1 MALSSAFNT
10 AIAEKNI
17 TKIRI
22 MLKDSMLVDPTFTR
36 FQEMEKAARSVPGL
50 YDEHDGRPFV
60 EDMNLWTDDYMNR
73 LMVQVVRNF
82 SHERVEHLKK
92 VVQKLR
98 PVSNTGKDSGIQKMK
113 VEKNGQRSRNDN
125 PKQSEVQEGGGS
137 SALKTA
143 AGMIAGGLLGGII
156 ATVASLSTAAT
167 VVCVAGGTAL
177 GAAVTYLGTRER

>member
-1 MALSSAFNT
+1 MALSDAFKE
-10 AIAEKNI
+10 AVREGNI
-17 TKIRI
+17 TRIRI
-22 MLKDSMLVDPTFTR
+22 MMKNSLLVDPTFVR
-36 FQEMEKAARSVPGL
+36 FKEMEKAAQSVPGL
-50 YDEHDGRPFV
+50 YDKHDGRIFI
-60 EDMNLWTDDYMNR
+60 EDENSWTDDYMNR
-73 LMVQVVRNF
+73 LMVQVVGNF

-156 ATVASLSTAAT
+156 AAVASLSTAAT
-167 VVCVAGGTAL
+167 VVCVAGGTAA